1 MADVSGIPSVDDM
14 LAKAKANAGKKN
26 TAGMTAVQKLLAERD
41 ATESPTANMSP
52 VQRVA
57 YELTQSKPKAQEPYT
72 EQEWYIK
79 AKVNQLKAQVQIY
92 SNLPGL
98 DPGGSIMDGLGKE
111 ITDLVK
117 KQQAKIKATADEAA
131 AKQAELDKKNAEKN
145 LFAGL
150 PTADQMLKRNEARMR
165 GEKVADFSTT
175 LNVDP
180 KKQAAVDALLKKVG
194 ATVNKTV

>member
-1 MADVSGIPSVDDM
+1 
-14 LAKAKANAGKKN
+14 
-26 TAGMTAVQKLLAERD
+26 
-41 ATESPTANMSP
+41 MSP

-79 AKVNQLKAQVQIY
+79 AKVNQLKAQIETY
-92 SNLPGL
+92 TNLPGL
-98 DPGGSIMDGLGKE
+98 DPGGGIMGALGKE
-111 ITDLVK
+111 VTDLVK
-117 KQQAKIKATADEAA
+117 KQAAKIKESTDAAA
-131 AKQAELDKKNAEKN
+131 AKQAELDAKNAEKN

-175 LNVDP
+175 LSVDP

-194 ATVNKTV
+194 ATVNKTA

>member
-14 LAKAKANAGKKN
+14 LAKAKANAVKKN
-26 TAGMTAVQKLLAERD
+26 TVGMTAVQKLLAQRD

-98 DPGGSIMDGLGKE
+98 DPGGGIMEGITKE
-111 ITDLVK
+111 ITALVK
-117 KQQAKIKATADEAA
+117 KQQEKIKATADEAA

-150 PTADQMLKRNEARMR
+150 PTAEQMLKRNEARMR
-165 GEKVADFSTT
+165 GEEVADFSTT
-175 LNVDP
+175 LTVDP